1 MKRNELAANRL
12 DGPHVSPRERAARVW
27 GDRASEARPR
37 GAAKSALALLILSCS
52 AMICCGDDS
61 SCPEGFVCTPE
72 GGGPYLQ

>member
-1 MKRNELAANRL
+1 MKKNELVASPL
-12 DGPHVSPRERAARVW
+12 DRKRESPRERVARVW